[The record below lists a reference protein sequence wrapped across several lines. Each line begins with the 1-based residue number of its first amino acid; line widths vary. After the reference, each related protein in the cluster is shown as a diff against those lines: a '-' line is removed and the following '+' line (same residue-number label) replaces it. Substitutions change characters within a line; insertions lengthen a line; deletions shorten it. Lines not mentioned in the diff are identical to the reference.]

1 MRNVN
6 IRLLGNVE
14 VDEVKKLSNS
24 DFLASVL
31 VQNLDLEAKKYLVT
45 QLFSNN
51 GLKVEILDASEPTK
65 FIIKCPGRNYC
76 ISYFQLLTNPDKVV
90 RYIKSKL

>member
-31 VQNLDLEAKKYLVT
+31 VQNLDLGAKKYLAT

-51 GLKVEILDASEPTK
+51 NLNVEVSDAS
-65 FIIKCPGRNYC
+65 
-76 ISYFQLLTNPDKVV
+76 
-90 RYIKSKL
+90 